1 MNPQLKCLSS
11 VAGAFLASV
20 LLSGCALTQDS
31 ISLAYVP
38 QTNAVPV
45 AGASAVSVKVDITDS
60 RSIKDRVGAKKN
72 GFGMDM
78 AAIISNDDV
87 VETVKRA
94 VHAELSDRGFKLAD
108 GDVLL
113 LIDLN
118 KFYNDFKVGFWA
130 GDAVAE
136 VTMQAEIKKSDGNIA
151 YSKLITGEGKNT
163 NIQLASG
170 TNAKIAL
177 DAALADAIAKL
188 FGDPQF
194 IDTLLKASKR

>member
-1 MNPQLKCLSS
+1 

-87 VETVKRA
+87 AETVKRA
-94 VHAELSDRGFKLAD
+94 VHAELTDRGFKLAD

-136 VTMQAEIKKSDGNIA
+136 VTMQAEIKKSDGSIV

-194 IDTLLKASKR
+194 IDSLLKASKH